1 MSKLNDAKEVVQPRL
16 RDALERLQ
24 PRMAGLTKVQ
34 LLAIN
39 LDPLAA
45 VAVARGALPGLLALR
60 PRLAGAF
67 TEFDVTNLDFLELY
81 ALALIQAETIH
92 RGIVAKPQTLA
103 ALTSEALE
111 LRSQLIVDAKILVQR
126 GLIPAMR
133 LSKLKGPNGSRNTAC
148 DLLTLAALLRDCWS
162 SIANRTATRMT
173 DLERAEALGDDL
185 ISAIAL
191 RDQSTAKAVESADRR
206 QRAYT
211 LFVSAYDELRRAVVF
226 LRWYEG
232 DADVIAPSL
241 YAKRKA
247 RRAKQVRVEDADNAS
262 PSPNSYNNSTPNTKD
277 TNNSSVED
285 KGTDTVLH

>member
-1 MSKLNDAKEVVQPRL
+1 
-16 RDALERLQ
+16 
-24 PRMAGLTKVQ
+24 
-34 LLAIN
+34 
-39 LDPLAA
+39 
-45 VAVARGALPGLLALR
+45 
-60 PRLAGAF
+60 
-67 TEFDVTNLDFLELY
+67 
-81 ALALIQAETIH
+81 
-92 RGIVAKPQTLA
+92 
-103 ALTSEALE
+103 
-111 LRSQLIVDAKILVQR
+111 VDAKILVQR

-148 DLLTLAALLRDCWS
+148 DLLTLAALLRDSWPN
-162 SIANRTATRMT
+162 IANRTATRMT
-173 DLERAEALGDDL
+173 DLERAEILGDGL

-191 RDQSTAKAVESADRR
+191 RDQSTAKAVESADQR

-247 RRAKQVRVEDADNAS
+247 RRAKQVPTEDADNAS